1 MKPKKLNVVRVLDYD
16 GMNQQ
21 EVADALGISRAS
33 VQHIER
39 RAYKKFKRE
48 LAKRI
53 KHITDL
59 LWHRKNNRE
68 KNVNNENEKTE
79 NETISRE
86 QVVLW
91 AYEAGFPTNY
101 VRGEV
106 VRFETFARLV
116 QKHLERD
123 YKWALKQ

>member
-1 MKPKKLNVVRVLDYD
+1 MTNPKSKKPREVRVTDYD

-59 LWHRKNNRE
+59 L
-68 KNVNNENEKTE
+68 
-79 NETISRE
+79 
-86 QVVLW
+86 
-91 AYEAGFPTNY
+91 
-101 VRGEV
+101 
-106 VRFETFARLV
+106 
-116 QKHLERD
+116 
-123 YKWALKQ
+123 

>member
-1 MKPKKLNVVRVLDYD
+1 MKPKKPNHVRVLDYD

-48 LAKRI
+48 LAKRV

-59 LWHRKNNRE
+59 
-68 KNVNNENEKTE
+68 
-79 NETISRE
+79 I
-86 QVVLW
+86 
-91 AYEAGFPTNY
+91 G
-101 VRGEV
+101 
-106 VRFETFARLV
+106 
-116 QKHLERD
+116 D
-123 YKWALKQ
+123 